1 MRLTG
6 FQICKYRNIVDSGW
20 IEVDGIAA
28 LVGQNECGKS
38 NLLQA
43 LYKLRPFAPAEYDI
57 DTDWPI
63 DDWANRDP
71 DTIVCRAQYDLSPA
85 EIEALKAE
93 AGRSSKALK
102 EAPLFSDRPGAKAA
116 AAPSQVWVARTYR
129 NEMRVQFPP
138 ELGVELDPELA
149 SLWVGERMPRCVYM
163 DDYATFAGHAELEN
177 LSDRLKRHGLEGL
190 REDERT
196 VLATLDLADLDL
208 HDLAAKGK
216 SEKGRAIRANDTAAA
231 SRMLNQRFRHKWEQ
245 REVRFTLRVDGGT
258 LDILVEDEGLEA
270 PVPLRQRSRGFQWFA
285 SFVWRFAKGSE
296 GAFADCVL
304 LLDEPGVHLHHAG
317 HRDFLA
323 FLNEL
328 AASNTILYTTH
339 LSTMLDPQ
347 APERIRIMEIRDHHS
362 VVVNGLFST
371 QREPMMV
378 IETLLGLGPG
388 FVEMLASRECLIVSG
403 IADAMILER
412 LSRILL
418 RSGEIALADRITLVP
433 AAGPQVVPL
442 LAAYL
447 IGKGYTAGMLVNSDA
462 AGRDARAKVAARFLP
477 KADGAQPS
485 RNGFRMLSYGE
496 VVGARHEDFGIEDLF
511 PVSFYLKAVNDAYD
525 ASVSE
530 DDLAADGAPNLRRAE
545 AALIKRGYAEAIDR
559 ARVLS
564 ALQRRLDGV
573 RIKADLPVGTYT
585 KVRVLFDRI
594 NAAFE

>member
-1 MRLTG
+1 
-6 FQICKYRNIVDSGW
+6 
-20 IEVDGIAA
+20 
-28 LVGQNECGKS
+28 
-38 NLLQA
+38 
-43 LYKLRPFAPAEYDI
+43 
-57 DTDWPI
+57 
-63 DDWANRDP
+63 
-71 DTIVCRAQYDLSPA
+71 
-85 EIEALKAE
+85 
-93 AGRSSKALK
+93 
-102 EAPLFSDRPGAKAA
+102 
-116 AAPSQVWVARTYR
+116 
-129 NEMRVQFPP
+129 
-138 ELGVELDPELA
+138 
-149 SLWVGERMPRCVYM
+149 
-163 DDYATFAGHAELEN
+163 
-177 LSDRLKRHGLEGL
+177 
-190 REDERT
+190 
-196 VLATLDLADLDL
+196 
-208 HDLAAKGK
+208 
-216 SEKGRAIRANDTAAA
+216 RANDTAAA

-418 RSGEIALADRITLVP
+418 RSGEIAVELVRKNLKPRDIVTGKALENAIRAVGATAGSTNAVLHLLAIAREFDLPLEIEAFERLGESTPVIGNLIPGGSYAALDLYKAGGIALVLREL
-433 AAGPQVVPL
+433 AAGGLLHLNEQGVDGRTMGEIASQANERPGQDVIRPINNPIKKTGGLTVLRGNLAPEGAIVKLAGHERRHHSGPARVFDSEEEAFAAIRANAIVAGDVVVIRYEGPVGGPGMREM
-442 LAAYL
+442 LAVTAALVGQGLGDEVAL
-447 IGKGYTAGMLVNSDA
+447 ITD
-462 AGRDARAKVAARFLP
+462 GRFSGATHGFMVAHISP
-477 KADGAQPS
+477 
-485 RNGFRMLSYGE
+485 
-496 VVGARHEDFGIEDLF
+496 
-511 PVSFYLKAVNDAYD
+511 
-525 ASVSE
+525 
-530 DDLAADGAPNLRRAE
+530 E
-545 AALIKRGYAEAIDR
+545 AALGGPIALVQEGDTVTIDVDSHELRIEVPESELAARRAAWRAPAPRYAGGVWAKYAALVSSASDGAITTGARLAKALKGSTDR
-559 ARVLS
+559 
-564 ALQRRLDGV
+564 
-573 RIKADLPVGTYT
+573 
-585 KVRVLFDRI
+585 
-594 NAAFE
+594 